1 MLETWVQSVGWE
13 DFLEKRILQCSCL
26 EKPMD
31 RGTWWAT
38 VHGVA
43 KSQTQLNNSHNLH
56 PYSVQHMPPFTL
68 AKARAL
74 LSGQT
79 EVYSDTKYG

>member
-1 MLETWVQSVGWE
+1 
-13 DFLEKRILQCSCL
+13 
-26 EKPMD
+26 MD
-31 RGTWWAT
+31 RGAWCAP
-38 VHGVA
+38 VHGIA
-43 KSQTQLNNSHNLH
+43 KSRTLLNNSHNLH

-79 EVYSDTKYG
+79 EVYSDIKHG